1 MSETGTALGEYA
13 QLRLCSVQSVNN
25 KAVKASLPFFSR
37 TQMLSGLFLLPKIR
51 FHLQGGFFVQKIV
64 KKIVDNLA
72 LLVVAIGILG
82 AWRPETL
89 TWVGPYVSW
98 MLGIVMFGM
107 GMTLKVEDFQRVL
120 QHPKEVAIGVGAQF
134 IIMPLVALALV
145 KVFALPPELAIGVIL
160 VGTCPGGTASNVI
173 TYLAKGDVAL
183 SVSMTMTTTLLAP
196 IVTPAL
202 TYFLAGAWID
212 ISFTA
217 MMISIAQMV
226 LAPVIL
232 GLLVHHFMADTTK
245 KIMPAMPLVSVI
257 CIVLLVGCVVALSA
271 SKLATVGLTMA
282 AIVILHNTFGL
293 ALGFTAAKLL
303 HMDARKARTVAIEVG
318 MQNSGMAASLAVMY
332 FNPAAALPGAI
343 FSVWHNVSGSL
354 VANFCVRR
362 DNREAQEEPAP
373 VYDN

>member
-1 MSETGTALGEYA
+1 
-13 QLRLCSVQSVNN
+13 
-25 KAVKASLPFFSR
+25 
-37 TQMLSGLFLLPKIR
+37 
-51 FHLQGGFFVQKIV
+51 VQKIV